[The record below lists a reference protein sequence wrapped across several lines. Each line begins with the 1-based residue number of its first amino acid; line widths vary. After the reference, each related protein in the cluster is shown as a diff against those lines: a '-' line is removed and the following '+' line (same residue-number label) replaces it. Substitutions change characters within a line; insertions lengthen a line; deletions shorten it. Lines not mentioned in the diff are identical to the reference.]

1 MADRQFNTVGGA
13 DTFIIFE
20 FNYFDKD
27 NNRKTSTVLM
37 GSVISLSYSMYRNK
51 KSVFNLGQ
59 HVIDG
64 FAIGERYVAGTII
77 KTMFLNDEFSG
88 AISNLKKLISDD
100 LRFNNTYSRL
110 LTPRQFTN
118 LMADDLLSCNIIILY
133 SSEYSGK
140 IVKEVIYDATF
151 INNGQVMSIN
161 DIITETTI
169 SYVAKDVKVHHD
181 IYEELSPIK
190 QQSTIMKASDLIVK
204 I

>member
-1 MADRQFNTVGGA
+1 MADRQFSTVGGA

-20 FNYFDKD
+20 FSYYDKD
-27 NNRKTSTVLM
+27 NVRKTSTVYM
-37 GSVISLSYSMYRNK
+37 GSIISLSYSMYRNK

-64 FAIGERYVAGTII
+64 FSIGERYVAGTMI
-77 KTMFLNDEFSG
+77 KTMFMQDEFAG

-100 LRFNNTYSRL
+100 LRFNDTYSGL
-110 LTPRQFTN
+110 LTPRQFSN
-118 LMADDLLSCNIIILY
+118 LMADDLLACNIIILY
-133 SSEYSGK
+133 SSEYTGD

-181 IYEELSPIK
+181 IYEELAPIS
-190 QQSTIMKASDLIVK
+190 QQSRIMKASDLIVK